1 MEPQRKRTNKQKKSS
16 TQNKMGKKTKQN
28 DAEKK
33 TIIRMELREQPESE
47 RKKNYICLKKEVA
60 NAQTTCDN
68 KQEFGVQI

>member
-1 MEPQRKRTNKQKKSS
+1 
-16 TQNKMGKKTKQN
+16 
-28 DAEKK
+28 
-33 TIIRMELREQPESE
+33 MELREQPESE